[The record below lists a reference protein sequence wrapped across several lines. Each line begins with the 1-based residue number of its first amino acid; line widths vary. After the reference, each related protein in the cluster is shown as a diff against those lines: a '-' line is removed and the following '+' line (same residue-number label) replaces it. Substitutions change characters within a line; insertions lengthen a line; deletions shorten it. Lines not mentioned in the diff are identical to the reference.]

1 MDKHRLTEMRWSMQ
15 CLVRVASILVV
26 TLNIVSQHL
35 SSDSEYR
42 KVLKDT
48 IKILFKGIPERYRRV
63 QPWFYKSF
71 IKLVQYIYILMY
83 KLKSLQFFKY

>member
-1 MDKHRLTEMRWSMQ
+1 MDKHRLAEMRWSMQ

-48 IKILFKGIPERYRRV
+48 IKILFKGIPERYLTV
-63 QPWFYKSF
+63 KPCF
-71 IKLVQYIYILMY
+71 IKAL
-83 KLKSLQFFKY
+83 